1 MELSKTIK
9 RAIFV
14 ALLMP
19 FAAVANE
26 RIFWL
31 VDDEKELQHLREGKP
46 RSISVDVVY
55 LVTSKLSSFHL
66 QMKVTSVS
74 RMKYELENTENTCV
88 ANRIKT
94 EERKNYSVFSSAI
107 SLHPTPRV
115 YCMSD
120 KLTIGSDILDS
131 EGHLL
136 SLMHLLD
143 ANPSAELTIVKDAS
157 YGHFIDNQ
165 IKSIPEQ
172 KIQYL
177 NVDNRYQTSP
187 KLLVEGFADI
197 TVENPG
203 EFRRQMASL
212 GNPENAKG
220 IGLSGAIQFV
230 LGHVAC
236 SKSELGAKVVAQVNE
251 VFKDIAGTQTHY
263 SAHLPYIDAQQMQ
276 EFTSK
281 YKDKFGTK

>member
-1 MELSKTIK
+1 MDLSNTIK
-9 RAIFV
+9 TTILMV
-14 ALLMP
+14 LLMP
-19 FAAVANE
+19 LAVNANE

-31 VDDEKELQHLREGKP
+31 VDDEKELMHLRDGKP

-55 LVTSKLSSFHL
+55 LVTSRLTSFDI
-66 QMKVTSVS
+66 QMKLTSVS
-74 RMKYELENTENTCV
+74 RMKYELENTQNTCV

-94 EERKNYSVFSSAI
+94 KARENYSVFSSPI

-115 YCMSD
+115 YYMSD
-120 KLTIGSDILDS
+120 KLTIGEGLLDE

-143 ANPSAELTIVKDAS
+143 ANPTAKLTIVKDAS
-157 YGHFIDNQ
+157 YGHFIDDQ
-165 IKSIPEQ
+165 IKLIPEQ

-203 EFRRQMASL
+203 EFRRQMATL
-212 GNPENAKG
+212 GNPQNAKG
-220 IGLSGAIQFV
+220 LGLSGAIQFV

-236 SKSELGAKVVAQVNE
+236 SKSELGAKVVAEVNE
-251 VFKDIAGTQTHY
+251 VFDTIAGSQEHY
-263 SAHLPYIDAQQMQ
+263 SAHLPYIDAQQME

-281 YKDKFGTK
+281 YKAKFGSK